1 MKKNT
6 ILKVLSFV
14 LLLTFVLSAVLL
26 TGCNDK
32 LKDDVAK
39 AQTDVA
45 AAQADINTAK
55 ETIATLQSE
64 LNSLKSA
71 VESSATSTAL
81 DEAVDDL
88 QGKITAL
95 EETIA
100 DLQEKVEAAEA
111 ALTAQAQTNTDLA
124 NEDTALQEQIT
135 ALRTELGNLAT
146 KVNNIATAV
155 DNLVAADGFA
165 DYKAATKLLDSKY
178 VTDENG
184 EPVLNEYSIYAF
196 KKLIDDFNADEY
208 FDGVTD
214 EAYIEHQKTI
224 DGYALRLARSTSE
237 GDVRAIF
244 DELRGYLTS
253 LPTFAERFEAELL
266 KLEGRGSVDDEINGI
281 ISLEENQLKTLNNL
295 YNHVE
300 ATQEQEERYQA
311 ILAARQALEDAEAAA
326 RVVAAKAAS
335 DDYGLFTYDQETDTF
350 AAVDVLYKDEVKEDI
365 DTIGGEYDEIVE
377 TYFTDEDMVALYG
390 VDANVLTGYSLN
402 KGQSEEYNR
411 LNDAKEAL
419 DKIDLVT
426 LPTINACPLFSD
438 KAGIDDDI
446 DTIDAWA
453 AEWKLEKDSENYQ
466 LIVTA
471 SLTEREEEGYAQ
483 LTYTFI
489 KAVETYANAMDAL
502 YTKHVLDYVAVGD
515 QTGNMAEEL
524 AKEIEKG
531 AENVLYRR
539 IAIEL
544 NNLLDKA
551 DALNDAIKGV
561 KGFNAQLDNNFA
573 AMLGV
578 TTQKDQEK
586 VGQIVERIA
595 YLGKVKE
602 SINEINAELAA
613 KIEKDEEGNITNV
626 TVTFDDGANIKTEW
640 AAAIEEIFDVDAL
653 RYWTY
658 NDSQEKEIVEGT
670 NYENYKDMVEE
681 FKANLKVLED
691 EYNALTAKV
700 QAVYDEVKYIVKAD
714 DDAVKTLTNL
724 QKILW
729 ANKKVSAL
737 EGVNTP
743 NFVLI
748 DGEEEGGTI
757 TFQRFRGMLTARVLQ
772 LVALAENADS
782 EAPNTS
788 IAALDKFNMNRTD
801 EYRGV
806 LAKVVYWIESNL
818 NCNIDQ
824 FFGENAP
831 EAVEEPTL
839 EMPIEPALDEPVEPE
854 QPEAPT
860 MEQPEA
866 PTLDQ
871 PQEPTVVLPSPDDYP
886 DGEEDPD
893 YQQAFAAYSD
903 AWRDYELAK
912 DDYDSAWDEYN
923 TDLGNY
929 NTAWDN
935 YNTEMEEYNTAME
948 EYNTAWDNYNTAM
961 DEYNAA
967 WEAYYAGV
975 EARDNYIHNN
985 MAEYLLNL
993 LNAVKDVFQNT
1004 ATIDAEGNL
1013 DGKDGYILGIGNY
1026 NYPDKGNYK
1035 FIKNFAAVIAAA
1047 EDMLDTSA
1055 NARDE
1060 WFGYTDEND
1069 EFVPGILADVAAL
1082 PALDDIRI
1090 HDDEIG
1096 DATTRYT
1103 QYVNKYYAG
1112 AITDAQ
1118 LDELTTYTE
1127 LNAKQQKLTQKKAEA
1142 ETLYNEIIAA
1152 AKALKNYGRVPSEDD
1167 VETIVEEVAA
1177 LRAKI
1182 ATYRED
1188 YCGKADTDQCKF
1200 VETDANGKVTLDAEL
1215 VAYQAQ
1221 AKAMIVKVIKDEV
1234 YYEEIDY
1241 LDNTYK
1247 IGTNDQDGLTL
1258 KSIFCDSIDGK
1269 SSIAY
1274 VVSEYDL
1281 FFGLTV
1287 DPDKI
1292 PAPEIPEDPGDAPQ
1306 EPDSDDYDWENQEE
1320 IDAYYVAVNEYEN
1333 VLLPAYQE
1341 AAAQYEAYLADPEYY
1356 EGLVEEYNESP
1367 IKYAYDYL
1375 YPIF

>member
-6 ILKVLSFV
+6 ILKVLSV
-14 LLLTFVLSAVLL
+14 VILLTFVLSAVLL

-32 LKDDVAK
+32 LKEDVAK

-45 AAQADINTAK
+45 AAQTDINDAK
-55 ETIATLQSE
+55 STLATLQSE
-64 LNSLKSA
+64 LATLKST
-71 VESSATSTAL
+71 VEKSATLTAL
-81 DEAVDDL
+81 SEKADYL
-88 QGKITAL
+88 QGQIDAL

-100 DLQEKVEAAEA
+100 DLQTRIADAETALATQATTNTALQNKDAALEAQINGLRTDLNTVTASVEALANRVDELAASCFADFEAATDVLAAYIENEEGELVWNEHSYFAFMEKVEELDFSDYFPGDYEEYEFKCQALSIRLIRATSVAQVEAIFAE
-111 ALTAQAQTNTDLA
+111 L
-124 NEDTALQEQIT
+124 
-135 ALRTELGNLAT
+135 
-146 KVNNIATAV
+146 
-155 DNLVAADGFA
+155 
-165 DYKAATKLLDSKY
+165 
-178 VTDENG
+178 
-184 EPVLNEYSIYAF
+184 
-196 KKLIDDFNADEY
+196 
-208 FDGVTD
+208 
-214 EAYIEHQKTI
+214 EAYQSSIPTI
-224 DGYALRLARSTSE
+224 
-237 GDVRAIF
+237 
-244 DELRGYLTS
+244 
-253 LPTFAERFEAELL
+253 AERFETELL
-266 KLEGRGSVDDEINGI
+266 KLEGRESTEDEINGI
-281 ISLEENQLKTLNNL
+281 ISLAKGQLDDLDLL
-295 YNHVE
+295 YNMLNGEVTEEQQVRFDNIQAARATLEAAEEDAVATANNAVE
-300 ATQEQEERYQA
+300 A
-311 ILAARQALEDAEAAA
+311 
-326 RVVAAKAAS
+326 
-335 DDYGLFTYDQETDTF
+335 GLFTYDDETETF
-350 AAVDVLYKDEVKEDI
+350 AAVEVLYKPEVEQAI
-365 DTIGGEYDEIVE
+365 ETIAQDYAEIVE
-377 TYFTDEDMVALYG
+377 EYFTDEEMLALYG
-390 VDANVLTGYSLN
+390 VGPEVLTGYQLN
-402 KGQSEEYNR
+402 ADQVDAFAH
-411 LNDAKEAL
+411 LTAAKEAL

-426 LPTINACPLFSD
+426 LPTVNANPLYSD
-438 KAGIDDDI
+438 KAGIDADI
-446 DTIDAWA
+446 ATIDEWA
-453 AEWKLEKDSENYQ
+453 ETWEIEKDSENYQ

-471 SLTEREEEGYAQ
+471 SLTTREEEGYAQ

-489 KAVETYANAMDAL
+489 KDAETYANAMDAL
-502 YTKHVLDYVAVGD
+502 YTKHVLGYVAVGD

-539 IAIEL
+539 IAVEL

-586 VGQIVERIA
+586 VGQIVDRIT

-640 AAAIEEIFDVDAL
+640 AAAIEEIFDVDTL
-653 RYWTY
+653 RYWNAEDET
-658 NDSQEKEIVEGT
+658 KTPVEGT

-748 DGEEEGGTI
+748 DEEEEGGTI

-772 LVALAENADS
+772 LVALAENADN
-782 EAPNTS
+782 EALNTS
-788 IAALDKFNMNRTD
+788 IAALDTFNMNRTD

-806 LAKVVYWIESNL
+806 LAEVVYWIESNL
-818 NCNIDQ
+818 NYNIDE

-839 EMPIEPALDEPVEPE
+839 EMPIEPDLDEP
-854 QPEAPT
+854 QK
-860 MEQPEA
+860 

-871 PQEPTVVLPSPDDYP
+871 PQEPTLVQPDPAAYP

-893 YQQAFAAYSD
+893 YKQDFAAYSD
-903 AWRDYELAK
+903 AWANYNTKKEE
-912 DDYDSAWDEYN
+912 YDAAWDKYN
-923 TDLGNY
+923 TDLGN
-929 NTAWDN
+929 
-935 YNTEMEEYNTAME
+935 
-948 EYNTAWDNYNTAM
+948 YNTAWDNYNTAM

-967 WEAYYAGV
+967 WDAYYAGV

-985 MAEYLLNL
+985 MEEYLLNL
-993 LNAVKDVFQNT
+993 LNAVKDTFQ
-1004 ATIDAEGNL
+1004 ATKSVDAEGNL
-1013 DGKDGYILGIGNY
+1013 DGKDEYILGIGNY
-1026 NYPDKGNYK
+1026 NYPAAGNYK
-1035 FIKNFAAVIAAA
+1035 FIENFAAVIAAA
-1047 EDMLDTSA
+1047 KDMLETSA
-1055 NARDE
+1055 AARDE
-1060 WFGYTDEND
+1060 WFGYTDENN
-1069 EFVPGILADVAAL
+1069 EFVPGILDDVAKL

-1090 HDDEIG
+1090 HDDEIA

-1103 QYVNKYYAG
+1103 QYVNTYYAG

-1142 ETLYNEIIAA
+1142 KTLYNEIIAA
-1152 AKALKNYGRVPSEDD
+1152 AKALKNYGPVPAEDD

-1182 ATYRED
+1182 ANYRSD
-1188 YCGKADTDQCKF
+1188 YCGKADTAQCKF
-1200 VETDANGKVTLDAEL
+1200 VETDANGKVTIDAEL

-1234 YYEEIDY
+1234 YYAQIDY
-1241 LDNTYK
+1241 LDTTYE
-1247 IGTNDQDGLTL
+1247 IGTNYQDRLTL
-1258 KSIFCDSIDGK
+1258 KTIFCNSIDGK

-1281 FFGLTV
+1281 FTGLT
-1287 DPDKI
+1287 I
-1292 PAPEIPEDPGDAPQ
+1292 
-1306 EPDSDDYDWENQEE
+1306 
-1320 IDAYYVAVNEYEN
+1320 
-1333 VLLPAYQE
+1333 
-1341 AAAQYEAYLADPEYY
+1341 DPE
-1356 EGLVEEYNESP
+1356 LANV
-1367 IKYAYDYL
+1367 AD
-1375 YPIF
+1375 YPIEERQ

>member
-6 ILKVLSFV
+6 ILKVLSV
-14 LLLTFVLSAVLL
+14 VILLTFVLSAVLL

-32 LKDDVAK
+32 LKEDVAK

-45 AAQADINTAK
+45 AAQTDINDAK
-55 ETIATLQSE
+55 STLATLQSE
-64 LNSLKSA
+64 LATLKST
-71 VESSATSTAL
+71 VEKSATLTAL
-81 DEAVDDL
+81 SEKADYL
-88 QGKITAL
+88 QGQIDAL

-100 DLQEKVEAAEA
+100 DLQTRIADAETALATQATTNTALQNKDAALEAQINGLRTDLNTVTASVEALANRVDELAASCFADFEAATDVLAAYIENEEGELVWNEHSYFAFMEKVEELDFSDYFPGDYEEYEFKCQALSIRLIRATSVAQVEAIFAE
-111 ALTAQAQTNTDLA
+111 L
-124 NEDTALQEQIT
+124 
-135 ALRTELGNLAT
+135 
-146 KVNNIATAV
+146 
-155 DNLVAADGFA
+155 
-165 DYKAATKLLDSKY
+165 
-178 VTDENG
+178 
-184 EPVLNEYSIYAF
+184 
-196 KKLIDDFNADEY
+196 
-208 FDGVTD
+208 
-214 EAYIEHQKTI
+214 EAYQSSIPTI
-224 DGYALRLARSTSE
+224 
-237 GDVRAIF
+237 
-244 DELRGYLTS
+244 
-253 LPTFAERFEAELL
+253 AERFETELL
-266 KLEGRGSVDDEINGI
+266 KLEGRESTEDEINGI
-281 ISLEENQLKTLNNL
+281 ISLAKGQLDDLDLL
-295 YNHVE
+295 YNMLNGEVTEEQQVRFDNIQAARATLEAAEEDAVATANNAVE
-300 ATQEQEERYQA
+300 A
-311 ILAARQALEDAEAAA
+311 
-326 RVVAAKAAS
+326 
-335 DDYGLFTYDQETDTF
+335 GLFTYDDETETF
-350 AAVDVLYKDEVKEDI
+350 AAVEVLYKPEVEQAI
-365 DTIGGEYDEIVE
+365 ETIAQDYAEIVE
-377 TYFTDEDMVALYG
+377 EYFTDEEMLALYG
-390 VDANVLTGYSLN
+390 VGPEVLTGYQLN
-402 KGQSEEYNR
+402 ADQVDAFAH
-411 LNDAKEAL
+411 LTAAKEAL

-426 LPTINACPLFSD
+426 LPTVNANPLYSD
-438 KAGIDDDI
+438 KAGIDADI
-446 DTIDAWA
+446 ATIDEWA
-453 AEWKLEKDSENYQ
+453 ETWEIEKDSENYQ

-489 KAVETYANAMDAL
+489 KDAETYANAMDAL
-502 YTKHVLDYVAVGD
+502 YTKHVLGYVAVGD

-539 IAIEL
+539 IAVEL

-586 VGQIVERIA
+586 VGQIVDRIT

-640 AAAIEEIFDVDAL
+640 AAAIEEIFDVDTL
-653 RYWTY
+653 RYWNAEDET
-658 NDSQEKEIVEGT
+658 KTPVEGT

-748 DGEEEGGTI
+748 DEEEEGGTI

-772 LVALAENADS
+772 LVALAENADN
-782 EAPNTS
+782 EALNTS
-788 IAALDKFNMNRTD
+788 IAALDTFNMNRTD

-806 LAKVVYWIESNL
+806 LAEVVYWIESNL
-818 NCNIDQ
+818 NYNIDE

-839 EMPIEPALDEPVEPE
+839 EMPIEPDLDEP
-854 QPEAPT
+854 QK
-860 MEQPEA
+860 

-871 PQEPTVVLPSPDDYP
+871 PQEPTLVQPDPAAYP

-893 YQQAFAAYSD
+893 YKQDFAAYSD
-903 AWRDYELAK
+903 AWANYNTKKEE
-912 DDYDSAWDEYN
+912 YDAAWDKYN
-923 TDLGNY
+923 TDLGK
-929 NTAWDN
+929 
-935 YNTEMEEYNTAME
+935 
-948 EYNTAWDNYNTAM
+948 YNTAWDNYNTAM

-967 WEAYYAGV
+967 WDAYYAGV

-985 MAEYLLNL
+985 MEEYLLNL
-993 LNAVKDVFQNT
+993 LNAVKDTFQ
-1004 ATIDAEGNL
+1004 ATKSVDAEGNL
-1013 DGKDGYILGIGNY
+1013 DGKDEYILGIGNY
-1026 NYPDKGNYK
+1026 NYPAAGNYK
-1035 FIKNFAAVIAAA
+1035 FIENFAAVIAAA
-1047 EDMLDTSA
+1047 KDMLETSA
-1055 NARDE
+1055 AARDE
-1060 WFGYTDEND
+1060 WFGYTDENN
-1069 EFVPGILADVAAL
+1069 EFVPGILDDVAEL

-1090 HDDEIG
+1090 HDDEIA
-1096 DATTRYT
+1096 DATDRYT
-1103 QYVNKYYAG
+1103 QYVNTYYAG

-1118 LDELTTYTE
+1118 LDELTTYAE

-1142 ETLYNEIIAA
+1142 KTLYNEIIAA
-1152 AKALKNYGRVPSEDD
+1152 AKALKNYGRVPAEDD

-1182 ATYRED
+1182 ANYRSD
-1188 YCGKADTDQCKF
+1188 YCGKADTAQCKF
-1200 VETDANGKVTLDAEL
+1200 VETDANGKVTIDAEL

-1234 YYEEIDY
+1234 YYAQIDY
-1241 LDNTYK
+1241 LDTTYE
-1247 IGTNDQDGLTL
+1247 IGTNYQDRLTL

-1281 FFGLTV
+1281 FTGLT
-1287 DPDKI
+1287 I
-1292 PAPEIPEDPGDAPQ
+1292 
-1306 EPDSDDYDWENQEE
+1306 
-1320 IDAYYVAVNEYEN
+1320 
-1333 VLLPAYQE
+1333 
-1341 AAAQYEAYLADPEYY
+1341 DPE
-1356 EGLVEEYNESP
+1356 LANV
-1367 IKYAYDYL
+1367 AD
-1375 YPIF
+1375 YPIEERQ

>member
-81 DEAVDDL
+81 GEAVDDL

-95 EETIA
+95 EEAIT
-100 DLQEKVEAAEA
+100 DLQGKVEAAEA

-124 NEDTALQEQIT
+124 NKDTALQAQIT
-135 ALRTELGNLAT
+135 ALRTELGNLTT

-165 DYKAATKLLDSKY
+165 DYKAATKLLYSEY

-237 GDVRAIF
+237 DDVRAIF
-244 DELRGYLTS
+244 GELRGYLTS

-266 KLEGRGSVDDEINGI
+266 KLEGRESVDDEINGI

-300 ATQEQEERYQA
+300 ATQEQQARYDN
-311 ILAARQALEDAEAAA
+311 ILAARKALEDAEEAALG
-326 RVVAAKAAS
+326 VASHAVELE
-335 DDYGLFTYDQETDTF
+335 LFTYNQETRAF
-350 AAVDVLYKDEVKEDI
+350 AAVDVLYKGEVKEDI
-365 DTIGGEYDEIVE
+365 DTIGGEYDGIVAK
-377 TYFTDEDMVALYG
+377 YFTNEDMVALYG
-390 VDANVLTGYSLN
+390 VDATVLTGYSLN
-402 KGQSEEYNR
+402 KGQSEEYTR
-411 LNDAKEAL
+411 LNNAKEAL

-438 KAGIDDDI
+438 KAGIDTDI
-446 DTIDAWA
+446 ATIDGWA
-453 AEWKLEKDSENYQ
+453 TEWKLEKDSENYQ

-489 KAVETYANAMDAL
+489 KGAETYANAMDAL
-502 YTKHVLDYVAVGD
+502 YTKHVLGYVAVGD

-539 IAIEL
+539 IAKEL

-551 DALNDAIKGV
+551 DALNNAIQKV
-561 KGFNAQLDNNFA
+561 EGFNAQLDNNFA

-586 VGQIVERIA
+586 VGQIVKRIE

-640 AAAIEEIFDVDAL
+640 AAAIEEIFNVDAL

-670 NYENYKDMVEE
+670 NYENYKDMVEK

-714 DDAVKTLTNL
+714 DDAVKSLVNL

-748 DGEEEGGTI
+748 DGEEESGTI

-806 LAKVVYWIESNL
+806 LAEVVYWIESNL
-818 NCNIDQ
+818 NYNIDQ

-839 EMPIEPALDEPVEPE
+839 EMPIEPDLDEPVEPE
-854 QPEAPT
+854 QPEEPT
-860 MEQPEA
+860 VE
-866 PTLDQ
+866 L
-871 PQEPTVVLPSPDDYP
+871 PQEPTEVLPNPDDYE
-886 DGEEDPD
+886 DGEDDPE

-903 AWRDYELAK
+903 AWANYSTAK
-912 DDYDSAWDEYN
+912 GIYDSAWDNYNIAMEAYN
-923 TDLGNY
+923 TAMEAYNTELAAY

-935 YNTEMEEYNTAME
+935 YNTELA
-948 EYNTAWDNYNTAM
+948 A
-961 DEYNAA
+961 YNAA
-967 WEAYYAGV
+967 WKAYYAGV

-993 LNAVKDVFQNT
+993 LNAVKDTFQ
-1004 ATIDAEGNL
+1004 ATKSVDAEGNL
-1013 DGKDGYILGIGNY
+1013 DGKDEYILGIGNY
-1026 NYPDKGNYK
+1026 NYPAAGNYK
-1035 FIKNFAAVIAAA
+1035 FIENFAAVIAAA
-1047 EDMLDTSA
+1047 KDMLETSA
-1055 NARDE
+1055 AARDE
-1060 WFGYTDEND
+1060 WFGYTDENN
-1069 EFVPGILADVAAL
+1069 EPVPGILDDVAEL

-1090 HDDEIG
+1090 HDDEIA
-1096 DATTRYT
+1096 DATDRYT
-1103 QYVNKYYAG
+1103 KYVNTYYAG

-1118 LDELTTYTE
+1118 FDELTTYTE

-1142 ETLYNEIIAA
+1142 KTLYNQIIAA

-1177 LRAKI
+1177 LRGMI

-1221 AKAMIVKVIKDEV
+1221 AKAMIVKVIKDKV

-1241 LDNTYK
+1241 LDNTYR

-1292 PAPEIPEDPGDAPQ
+1292 PAPEIPADPGDAPQ
-1306 EPDSDDYDWENQEE
+1306 EPDSDDYDWEDPEDV
-1320 IDAYYVAVNEYEN
+1320 DAYYMAMDEYEN

-1341 AAAQYEAYLADPEYY
+1341 AAAQYEAYLANPEYY

>member
-14 LLLTFVLSAVLL
+14 ILLTFVLSAVLL

-81 DEAVDDL
+81 DEAVDEL

-100 DLQEKVEAAEA
+100 ALQEKVEAAET
-111 ALTAQAQTNTDLA
+111 ALTAQGETNTALA
-124 NEDTALQEQIT
+124 NKD
-135 ALRTELGNLAT
+135 TELQAKIDAIEEELGELAQ
-146 KVNNIATAV
+146 KVGELADTV
-155 DNLVAADGFA
+155 DSMAAADGFA
-165 DYKAATKLLDSKY
+165 DYKAATELLYSEY

-208 FDGVTD
+208 FDGETD

-237 GDVRAIF
+237 DDVRAIF
-244 DELRGYLTS
+244 GELRGYLTS

-266 KLEGRGSVDDEINGI
+266 KLEGRESVDDEINGI

-300 ATQEQEERYQA
+300 ATEEQQARYDN
-311 ILAARQALEDAEAAA
+311 ILAARKALEDAEEAALG
-326 RVVAAKAAS
+326 VAS
-335 DDYGLFTYDQETDTF
+335 DAVELELFTYDQETDTF

-365 DTIGGEYDEIVE
+365 DTIGGKYAGIVAK
-377 TYFTDEDMVALYG
+377 YFTNEDMVALYG

-402 KGQSEEYNR
+402 KGQSEEYTR
-411 LNDAKEAL
+411 LDNARKAFDE
-419 DKIDLVT
+419 IDLVT

-438 KAGIDDDI
+438 KAGIDADI
-446 DTIDAWA
+446 ATIDAWA

-489 KAVETYANAMDAL
+489 KDTETYANAMDAL
-502 YTKHVLDYVAVGD
+502 YTKHVLGYVAVGD

-561 KGFNAQLDNNFA
+561 EGFNAQLDNNFA

-586 VGQIVERIA
+586 VRQIVERIA
-595 YLGKVKE
+595 YLGEVKE

-640 AAAIEEIFDVDAL
+640 AAAIEAIFDVDAL
-653 RYWTY
+653 RYWNAEDET
-658 NDSQEKEIVEGT
+658 KTPVEGT

-681 FKANLKVLED
+681 FKTNLKVLED

-748 DGEEEGGTI
+748 DEEEEGGTI

-772 LVALAENADS
+772 LVALAENADN
-782 EAPNTS
+782 EALNTS
-788 IAALDKFNMNRTD
+788 IAALDAFNMNRTD

-806 LAKVVYWIESNL
+806 LAEVVYWIESNL
-818 NCNIDQ
+818 NYNIDE

-839 EMPIEPALDEPVEPE
+839 EMPIEPDLDE
-854 QPEAPT
+854 
-860 MEQPEA
+860 PEA

-871 PQEPTVVLPSPDDYP
+871 PQEPTLVQPNPDDYP

-912 DDYDSAWDEYN
+912 DDYDSAWEEYN
-923 TDLGNY
+923 TDLGN
-929 NTAWDN
+929 
-935 YNTEMEEYNTAME
+935 
-948 EYNTAWDNYNTAM
+948 YNTAWDNYNTAM

-967 WEAYYAGV
+967 WDAYYAGV

-985 MAEYLLNL
+985 MEEYLLNL
-993 LNAVKDVFQNT
+993 LNAVKDTFQDT
-1004 ATIDAEGNL
+1004 KSVDAEGNL
-1013 DGKDGYILGIGNY
+1013 DGKDEYILGIGNY
-1026 NYPDKGNYK
+1026 NYPAAGNYK
-1035 FIKNFAAVIAAA
+1035 FIENFAAVIAAA
-1047 EDMLDTSA
+1047 KDMLETSA
-1055 NARDE
+1055 AARDE
-1060 WFGYTDEND
+1060 WFGYTDENN
-1069 EFVPGILADVAAL
+1069 ERVPGILDDVAEL

-1090 HDDEIG
+1090 HDDEIA
-1096 DATTRYT
+1096 DATDRYT
-1103 QYVNKYYAG
+1103 QYVNTYYAG

-1152 AKALKNYGRVPSEDD
+1152 AKALKNYGRVPAEDD

-1182 ATYRED
+1182 ANYRSD
-1188 YCGKADTDQCKF
+1188 YCGKADTAQCKF
-1200 VETDANGKVTLDAEL
+1200 VETDANGKVTIDAEL

-1234 YYEEIDY
+1234 YYAQIDY
-1241 LDNTYK
+1241 LDTTYE
-1247 IGTNDQDGLTL
+1247 IGTNYQDRLTL

-1281 FFGLTV
+1281 FTGLT
-1287 DPDKI
+1287 I
-1292 PAPEIPEDPGDAPQ
+1292 
-1306 EPDSDDYDWENQEE
+1306 
-1320 IDAYYVAVNEYEN
+1320 
-1333 VLLPAYQE
+1333 
-1341 AAAQYEAYLADPEYY
+1341 DPE
-1356 EGLVEEYNESP
+1356 LANV
-1367 IKYAYDYL
+1367 AD
-1375 YPIF
+1375 YPIEERQ